1 MKAALATEQND
12 ASKNKIN
19 KNKTYNKYIF
29 YFRNIHLDERKKKG
43 KEREGREIKGLLLIP
58 QTEMLMPPEKAYL
71 ES

>member
-1 MKAALATEQND
+1 MLQSIKL
-12 ASKNKIN
+12 NKI
-19 KNKTYNKYIF
+19 YNKYIF

-43 KEREGREIKGLLLIP
+43 KEREGRAIKGLLLIP

>member
-1 MKAALATEQND
+1 MLQKIKL
-12 ASKNKIN
+12 NKL
-19 KNKTYNKYIF
+19 YNKYIF

-43 KEREGREIKGLLLIP
+43 KEREGREMKGLLLIP